1 MIGQRGAWFVKNNQI
16 NRFHSTAF
24 WTGADTGIT
33 DVDARTYPGTAP
45 AENDL
50 DQKQGLALKV
60 KNLQITMDGK
70 ENNPPLVNNVNLNLT
85 PGRPLSLIGE
95 SGCGKSL
102 IAQAI
107 FHLLPAQLFA
117 QGEIYYGNKNLLAC
131 SQTTMHGLW
140 GREIFL
146 FPQEPGTAL
155 NPLRRSCSQVTEIF
169 RWVRNGTIRIGNNG
183 GSFSLPPDCG
193 NLWKKYFKQVGLS
206 ISDGRKYPWQ
216 LSGGMNQRLLTVMAM
231 AEPARLIVADEP
243 TKGLDPDT
251 RDLTIDLL
259 GQMVDFGKSLFVITH
274 DVDVPRQLGGDLA
287 VMYGGMVMESGPAAH
302 ILDAPAHPYTRAL
315 LRALPQNGLHPIPLR
330 VNGNRFQGGC
340 PFSPR
345 CAEALSFCFHVEPAE
360 TMVSDKVSQEVS
372 VEEKNEFHERII
384 PLHQRKQFPAHGGES
399 ARIIRCHQCC

>member
-1 MIGQRGAWFVKNNQI
+1 M
-16 NRFHSTAF
+16 HSTAF
-24 WTGADTGIT
+24 WTGGHVASTDADTSTPPVTPPVETGR
-33 DVDARTYPGTAP
+33 DKK
-45 AENDL
+45 E
-50 DQKQGLALKV
+50 GLGLKV
-60 KNLQITMDGK
+60 RNLEITMEGK
-70 ENNPPLVNNVNLNLT
+70 EHHPPLVHQVNLDLT
-85 PGRPLSLIGE
+85 PGRPLTLMGE

-107 FHLLPAQLFA
+107 FHLLPEELSPS
-117 QGEIYYGNKNLLAC
+117 GEIYYGDRNLLAC
-131 SQTTMHGLW
+131 SQSTMRKLW

-169 RWVRNGTIRIGNNG
+169 RWVRNGTIMDGTIMDGTIMDGSLWNGNNG
-183 GSFSLPPDCG
+183 GAFSPPSDYR
-193 NLWKKYFKQVGLS
+193 NLWKTYFKQVGLS
-206 ISDGRKYPWQ
+206 ISDGKKYPWQ
-216 LSGGMNQRLLTVMAM
+216 LSGGMSQRLLTVMAM

-251 RDLTIDLL
+251 RDLTIGLL

-287 VMYGGMVMESGPAAH
+287 VMYGGMIMESGPAAH

-315 LRALPQNGLHPIPLR
+315 LRALPQNGLHPIPLQL
-330 VNGNRFQGGC
+330 NGNRFQGGC

-345 CAEALSFCFHVEPAE
+345 CTEALPLCFHAEPAE
-360 TMVSDKVSQEVS
+360 TMVLNEVSQEVS
-372 VEEKNEFHERII
+372 VEEKNKFYERTI
-384 PLHQRKQFPAHGGES
+384 PLHKRNPFPAHGEKS

>member
-1 MIGQRGAWFVKNNQI
+1 MKNNQI
-16 NRFHSTAF
+16 NRVHSTAF
-24 WTGADTGIT
+24 WAGADTGIT
-33 DVDARTYPGTAP
+33 DVDARTCPGTALT
-45 AENDL
+45 EIEVE
-50 DQKQGLALKV
+50 KKEGLVLKV

-70 ENNPPLVNNVNLNLT
+70 ENDPPLVHNVNLNLT
-85 PGRPLSLIGE
+85 SGRPLSLIGE

-107 FHLLPAQLFA
+107 FHLLPAQLSA
-117 QGEIYYGNKNLLAC
+117 EGEIYYGNKNLLAC

-155 NPLRRSCSQVTEIF
+155 NPLRRSRSQVTEIF
-169 RWVRNGTIRIGNNG
+169 RWVRNGTIRNGNNAG
-183 GSFSLPPDCG
+183 AFSPPSDYR
-193 NLWKKYFKQVGLS
+193 NLWKTYFKQVGLS
-206 ISDGRKYPWQ
+206 ISDGKKYPWQ

-251 RDLTIDLL
+251 RDLTIGLL

-287 VMYGGMVMESGPAAH
+287 VMYGGMIMESGPAAH

-315 LRALPQNGLHPIPLR
+315 LRALPQNGLHPIPLK
-330 VNGNRFQGGC
+330 VNGNRLQGGC

-345 CAEALSFCFHVEPAE
+345 CTEALPRCFHAEPDE
-360 TMVSDKVSQEVS
+360 TIVS
-372 VEEKNEFHERII
+372 VEEKNELYEKHV
-384 PLHQRKQFPAHGGES
+384 HTHGEKSSRHYGEKS
-399 ARIIRCHQCC
+399 IRFIRCHLCRQG